1 MKCLCA
7 VNMERKRKKDFL
19 DSYHELML
27 RARCKRLILEQLRD
41 DYESI
46 RGIDYETAGL
56 PRSRGYASD
65 LSGMYARIE
74 EHRRELD
81 ATLRQAEGL
90 LRQIQ
95 EALEALHDPRAALI
109 ISRRHIDRKSWKE
122 IAGDVGLSSES
133 RTREIYVK
141 ALDRLKVPI

>member
-1 MKCLCA
+1 MGNKRE
-7 VNMERKRKKDFL
+7 ERQRKKDFL
-19 DSYHELML
+19 DRYHDLML
-27 RARCKRLILEQLRD
+27 RARCKRLVLDQLRE
-41 DYESI
+41 DYSSI
-46 RGIDYETAGL
+46 QGVECETHGH
-56 PRSRGYASD
+56 PRSRGHTSD
-65 LSGMYARIE
+65 MSGLWARIE
-74 EHRRELD
+74 THRRELD

-109 ISRRHIDRKSWKE
+109 ISRRHIDRQSWKE